1 MQPKGKGKG
10 KSRTS
15 REPSASSVRQ
25 ETPLPVESPDSES
38 STTTEQRKRK
48 LDEKQYAWTDEH
60 KSILAEFWLNHLLYY
75 DKTQQH
81 YKNGKL
87 KRQLIEEMIETR
99 TSGTQNQ
106 NEVEL

>member
-1 MQPKGKGKG
+1 MPGQM
-10 KSRTS
+10 
-15 REPSASSVRQ
+15 
-25 ETPLPVESPDSES
+25 
-38 STTTEQRKRK
+38 STK
-48 LDEKQYAWTDEH
+48 A
-60 KSILAEFWLNHLLYY
+60 FWLNHLLYY

-87 KRQLIEEMIETR
+87 KRQLIKEMIETR